1 MKVIIS
7 VTQCAS
13 KTMASV
19 CISKGQLDL
28 VHRKWLVIS
37 SPIKMQQVL
46 LSIKT
51 LLFSFTFPCIEF
63 IILWSFQAVDKNSS
77 SGQKLSAEFCCLW
90 RLFQICS
97 CIAAERRSQLACST
111 KTMPPT
117 RRARAQN
124 HAAIDPAVLNALTV
138 AERRNLCRER
148 KIPFTGNR
156 NSLVNRLRDSG
167 SVPPA
172 LNDERTQNQ
181 PVRGGHDSNAT

>member
-7 VTQCAS
+7 VTQCTS

-63 IILWSFQAVDKNSS
+63 IILWSFQAVDKNSHPPS
-77 SGQKLSAEFCCLW
+77 PCLVNVLATALLLTPFYSQSHLESFLW
-90 RLFQICS
+90 FKSYGVTTEVRLLQQFRYFLLVLFFFFFFFLPRIFLFWIL
-97 CIAAERRSQLACST
+97 IAALLGVKRL
-111 KTMPPT
+111 
-117 RRARAQN
+117 
-124 HAAIDPAVLNALTV
+124 II
-138 AERRNLCRER
+138 NLVKSPILSEMLW
-148 KIPFTGNR
+148 K
-156 NSLVNRLRDSG
+156 
-167 SVPPA
+167 
-172 LNDERTQNQ
+172 
-181 PVRGGHDSNAT
+181 